1 MRIASWNVNSIRVR
15 LPALTSWLDAQQPD
29 VLLLQETKVIDD
41 DFPTEDLVRRGYT
54 VVFAGQK
61 SYNGVA
67 ILSQHPI
74 REVAIGF
81 PDDGPEA
88 DKRLLTASI
97 QGLRISSAY
106 VPNGKDITHPAF
118 AEKLVWLDRLRRF
131 LLEQKATHGLPVLVG
146 GDFNVAHEPRDLWNP
161 EQLAGQLHFH
171 PEERSRIDALV
182 TAGFFDSFRRFCA
195 DPKHFSWWDYRG
207 TAFAKDRGMRIDYI
221 FIDQAIEGRCTM
233 AGIDVEPRQGEKPS
247 DHVPVW
253 VDIA

>member
-74 REVAIGF
+74 REVTIGF
-81 PDDGPEA
+81 PGDGPEA

-97 QGLRISSAY
+97 QGLRLSSAY

-118 AEKLVWLDRLRRF
+118 AEKLVWLDRLRGF

-146 GDFNVAHEPRDLWNP
+146 GDFNVAHEARDLWNP

-182 TAGFFDSFRRFCA
+182 AAGFFDSFRRFCA
-195 DPKHFSWWDYRG
+195 DPKKFSWWDYRG
-207 TAFAKDRGMRIDYI
+207 TAFAKDRGMRIDYV
-221 FIDQAIEGRCTM
+221 FVDQAIEARCKM
-233 AGIDVEPRQGEKPS
+233 AGIDAEPRQWEKPS